1 MTGLWLLLICLLMPL
16 EAEADGIRQCTH
28 PDGSVEWRDRPCPPG
43 TRVRANEQETANGR
57 GTFNTIPSN
66 RPPPGLL
73 ERAERS
79 RRQTGDRSRTSQRES
94 DVAGRGAALRCAEYE
109 KRIDA
114 IDRRLRKGYSVSEG
128 NELRAERR
136 RIERAH
142 SKGCH

>member
-1 MTGLWLLLICLLMPL
+1 MTGLWLLLICLLLPM
-16 EAEADGIRQCTH
+16 EAEAAGIRQCTY

-43 TRVRANEQETANGR
+43 TRVQASEQEMVNGR
-57 GTFNTIPSN
+57 GTFNTIPAN
-66 RPPPGLL
+66 RPPPALL

-79 RRQTGDRSRTSQRES
+79 RRQPGAGSRTSRPGSKASE
-94 DVAGRGAALRCAEYE
+94 RGTALRCAEYE

-114 IDRRLRKGYSVSEG
+114 IDRRLRKGYTVGEG

-142 SKGCH
+142 SKACH